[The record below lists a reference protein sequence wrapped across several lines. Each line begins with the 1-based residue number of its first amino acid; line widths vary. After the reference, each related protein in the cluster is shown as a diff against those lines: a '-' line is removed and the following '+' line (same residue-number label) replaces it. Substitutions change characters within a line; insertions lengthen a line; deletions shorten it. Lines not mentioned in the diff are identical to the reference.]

1 MMTMTTMADGL
12 EGQDSSKSAF
22 MEFGQQQQQQQQQ
35 QQRRGPCSS
44 AQRAAAPR
52 RRAPR
57 RAAGAASAAAELGC
71 LPLGPGRSLHPTT
84 AHY

>member
-35 QQRRGPCSS
+35 QERERERETLRTLETGFY
-44 AQRAAAPR
+44 
-52 RRAPR
+52 
-57 RAAGAASAAAELGC
+57 ASILENPHYKDIFPY
-71 LPLGPGRSLHPTT
+71 PLGPRL
-84 AHY
+84 